1 MEQEITA
8 ILENVACLGRD
19 AYGRYIENMTKHI
32 INIVQAENQ
41 EIKKQFNSLLDKYQ
55 QERQKEISEVYESSV
70 NWTTPQSLKTEI
82 FKTATKKIENE
93 ISIIKKDFDACQL
106 SKTK

>member
-32 INIVQAENQ
+32 VNMVQAE
-41 EIKKQFNSLLDKYQ
+41 
-55 QERQKEISEVYESSV
+55 V
-70 NWTTPQSLKTEI
+70 
-82 FKTATKKIENE
+82 TKKLNE
-93 ISIIKKDFDACQL
+93 AKKA
-106 SKTK
+106 T